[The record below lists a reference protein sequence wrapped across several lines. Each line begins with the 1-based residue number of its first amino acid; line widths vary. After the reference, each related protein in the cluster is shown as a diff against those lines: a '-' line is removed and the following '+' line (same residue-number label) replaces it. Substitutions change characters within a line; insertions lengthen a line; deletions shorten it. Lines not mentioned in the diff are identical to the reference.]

1 MTRQCR
7 QKTRPRFATQQE
19 RGAVERISDHQDW
32 RLDIY
37 HRLQTMPWTGLFGV
51 LAASFVVF
59 NFVFAVLYVL
69 QDGSIANAAPHSL
82 LDAFFFSVQTTA
94 TIGYGEM
101 RPATLYANLLVT
113 AEVLLGMTMLATAT
127 GLIFAR
133 FSRPTA
139 RVLFSNVAVI
149 VAQDGVP
156 TMMFRAANRRRNQI
170 LEAQVSVALLRDETS
185 AEGVPIRRLHDL
197 RVARQRTP
205 MFALSWT
212 VMHII
217 NAESPLYGETPE
229 SLAAQNAEIVVGI
242 IGIDETFAQTVN
254 ARHSYLADEIR
265 WNRRFVDILGRAADG
280 RRSIDY
286 RRFHDTVEV
295 RGAAPQKVKA

>member
-1 MTRQCR
+1 
-7 QKTRPRFATQQE
+7 
-19 RGAVERISDHQDW
+19 
-32 RLDIY
+32 
-37 HRLQTMPWTGLFGV
+37 MPWTGLFGV

-59 NFVFAVLYVL
+59 NFIFAVLYVL

-139 RVLFSNVAVI
+139 RVLFSGVAVI
-149 VAQDGVP
+149 VAQEGVP
-156 TMMFRAANRRRNQI
+156 TLMFRAANQRRNQI

-185 AEGVPIRRLHDL
+185 AEGVSIRRLHDL
-197 RVARQRTP
+197 PAARQRTP

-212 VMHII
+212 VMHVI

-229 SLAAQNAEIVVGI
+229 SLAAQNAEIVVGL
-242 IGIDETFAQTVN
+242 IGIDETFAQTVH
-254 ARHSYLADEIR
+254 ARHSYLADEIL

-295 RGAAPQKVKA
+295 PGAAPQKVKA